1 MRLVLGIALL
11 LSLAM
16 GSLLVDASAQT
27 QVACTLSTCTLT
39 VSRIILTNDW
49 GTTFMNDTVSLN
61 ANASVTYL
69 DLGVPSQVADKLGFF
84 IAVDSQGAT
93 ARVTKQALN
102 QTGGYLPLRVEL
114 PGRTGVYSFTL
125 RTVFSGLLSFE
136 DTSKRYTL
144 TYSPF
149 PVVDNSTSVTTATL
163 TIKTGDWSSI
173 TPSGIQGTTS
183 SGTFQTQAS
192 NLKPF
197 NTTLGKLSFASPTQL
212 AFDVAAGRL
221 ITISQSAKVQVSDT
235 YNITNRG
242 RDTPSLAFLL
252 PKGAA
257 SVSGSDVIGRLDETK
272 IAATL
277 QPNGTTAVTFTP
289 RFGTVKN
296 GGGVSVKLDYEL
308 SSDLYVTTG
317 SLGRYS
323 LNFQMFS
330 NVKFVESALQTKIR
344 LPTGFKLDSVTV
356 QTATVTANQILL
368 EATGVN
374 PLTDLSFS
382 ISYRLDPFW
391 ASLGPLGWA
400 GLLEA
405 ALAAAVLV
413 FVSGSTAVATTGLAP
428 SSLIGR
434 FVELFDEKAAL
445 RLESEKLEDDIGRGA
460 VSRHDFKRRKRVMDL
475 RVSEIDRQLGPTK
488 QELAGTQP
496 RYGEM
501 VKKIE
506 RAEAELQVVRSSM
519 SDLRNQYRSGRM
531 AKELYESLVSDL
543 VRRKER
549 TQQTI
554 DNVVIGLREEA
565 R

>member
-1 MRLVLGIALL
+1 
-11 LSLAM
+11 
-16 GSLLVDASAQT
+16 
-27 QVACTLSTCTLT
+27 
-39 VSRIILTNDW
+39 
-49 GTTFMNDTVSLN
+49 MNDTVSLN
-61 ANASVTYL
+61 ANASVTYV

-84 IAVDSQGAT
+84 SAVNSSGAPVRV
-93 ARVTKQALN
+93 ARQALN
-102 QTGGYLPLRVEL
+102 QAGDYLPLRVEL
-114 PGRTGVYSFTL
+114 PGRTGSYSFTL

-149 PVVDNSTSVTTATL
+149 PVVDNSTSVTTAAL

-197 NTTLGKLSFASPTQL
+197 NTTLGKLSFASSTQL

-242 RDTPSLAFLL
+242 RDAPSLAFLL
-252 PKGAA
+252 PKGAT
-257 SVSGSDVIGRLDETK
+257 SVSGTDVIGRLDETK
-272 IAATL
+272 ITATP
-277 QPNGTTAVTFTP
+277 QTNGTTAVTFTP

-296 GGGVSVKLDYEL
+296 GGGVSLKLDYEL
-308 SSDLYVTTG
+308 SSEVYITSG
-317 SLGRYS
+317 SLGKYS

-330 NVKFVESALQTKIR
+330 NVKFVEPALQTKIR
-344 LPTGFKLDSVTV
+344 LPSGFKLDSVTG

-382 ISYRLDPFW
+382 MSYRLDPFW

-460 VSRHDFKRRKRVMDL
+460 VSRHDFKRRKRVIDL
-475 RVSEIDRQLGPTK
+475 RVSEIDRQLGPVK
-488 QELAGTQP
+488 QELAGAQP